1 MNDLNTIN
9 LQNAKA
15 IEAAIPALQAK
26 GKWVVAEFRGLQFFG
41 FSTHPSEREANAYAC
56 QLGGK
61 AGVTTRVFQ
70 PTKKESTL

>member
-1 MNDLNTIN
+1 MNDLRTIN
-9 LQNAKA
+9 LQNAAA

-26 GKWVVAEFRGLQFFG
+26 GKWVVGEYHGLHFTG

-70 PTKKESTL
+70 PTKKASTL